1 MPPSPDI
8 TAALVP
14 YFHLRYRA
22 RCNLRCFF
30 CYERPHPRS
39 VPRDVVAE
47 LERQLRTARRAGYR
61 VVVFGSAELLL
72 LPGWREA
79 VAAARRLGFA
89 GVRMLSNLLAVNER
103 TLDELARAG
112 VDGITGTLFAADDAN
127 AQAVSGGRRVFSRQT
142 EAVRRIAAHGA
153 FSLALHLIL
162 TRSLA
167 TDPCGNALRLRDA
180 LAPGLDRMILSAI
193 EPVSAAVAG
202 HPQYVHG
209 LELDWPG
216 MLARA
221 DREGLRLIVQNIPA
235 CRLGRYAHRTLF
247 LRMRVARIL
256 EGWPSSP
263 SLARFVDR
271 TEGLARRTAPAGPCV
286 GCPLLAVCHRYFDYP
301 IRRRVRG
308 LDERGVV
315 RRLLAEEGVRG
326 TPECIVAGLRA
337 IESRTPRRAR
347 RGACSAR

>member
-8 TAALVP
+8 AAALVP

-39 VPRDVVAE
+39 VPRDLAAR
-47 LERQLRTARRAGYR
+47 LEREMRTARRAGYR
-61 VVVFGSAELLL
+61 GVVFGSAELLL
-72 LPGWREA
+72 LPGWRE
-79 VAAARRLGFA
+79 VVVAARRLGFER
-89 GVRMLSNLLAVNER
+89 VRMLSNLLAVNER

-112 VDGITGTLFAADDAN
+112 VDGITGTLFAAGDAD
-127 AQAVSGGRRVFSRQT
+127 AQAVSGGRDVFSRQVR
-142 EAVRRIAAHGA
+142 AARRIAGHGA
-153 FSLALHLIL
+153 FSFSLHLIL

-167 TDPCGNALRLRDA
+167 RDPCGNALRLRDA
-180 LAPGLDRMILSAI
+180 LAPGLDRMMLSAI

-209 LELDWPG
+209 LDLDWPRL
-216 MLARA
+216 LARA

-235 CRLGRYAHRTLF
+235 CLLGRYAHRTLF

-256 EGWPSSP
+256 EGWPRPP

-271 TEGLARRTAPAGPCV
+271 VEGLARRTTPAGPCV

-301 IRRRVRG
+301 VKRRVRG

-315 RRLLAEEGVRG
+315 TRLLAEEGVRG
-326 TPECIVAGLRA
+326 SPERIVAGLRA
-337 IESRTPRRAR
+337 IDSRPPR
-347 RGACSAR
+347 S